1 MVAMNTEELAAL
13 MKEVEEK
20 GLDWSEVEKKLEVS
34 KQLLDLYVKSGPVPV
49 TLIKKLKQILEESKS

>member
-1 MVAMNTEELAAL
+1 MVVMNTEELAAL

-20 GLDWSEVEKKLEVS
+20 GLDWGEVEKKLEVS